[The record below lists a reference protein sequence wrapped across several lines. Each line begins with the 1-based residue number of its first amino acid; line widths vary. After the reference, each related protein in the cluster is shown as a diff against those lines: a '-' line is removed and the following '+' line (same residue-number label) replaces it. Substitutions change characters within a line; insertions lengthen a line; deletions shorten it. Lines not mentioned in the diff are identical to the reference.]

1 MPSMSSQKMRS
12 ETSLYL
18 VHHIFLPPK
27 LPQEDDYKPEYELM
41 LLEKCVE
48 ALQQF
53 KVYVSDSE
61 ADSIAAAVTMVTRL
75 AHICGPNGDVDEKEF
90 RNALTQLYTEGG
102 ILPVYVH
109 CQNAAVLMTREDDAI
124 RIETFELSARN
135 EAVMTTIGRLKRQF
149 PGPTLS
155 MNLETFNESGLQ
167 TTIAQTL
174 AKMSHQPVAGTH
186 AKVKKAGQ
194 KHDEDRDTTHPM
206 MVTEFL
212 NAFLRPLCTSV
223 VCSQIQKNTREE
235 VMWLDSRSPWRRS
248 SLWLLIRVALQLM
261 LCRRAVHR
269 ETPDDLYKQFMIF
282 FMSCIVGAV
291 PNTICS
297 EHLQI
302 MISKISRRLV
312 KLGTPNNRGW
322 IAHVREALKT
332 ATNIIEKRWHEM
344 IARKSCQSDTR
355 HVAELDFGSD
365 VYYVLPELDNYLAE
379 IDERR
384 IMQRVN
390 EFLPQS
396 NLVEF
401 PSTDLPLHLDFT
413 EPEYKAYN
421 LAAFEY
427 WVASSLET
435 WLETHL
441 GDEDTCDRLGTLIK
455 SYYESAVGSYARN
468 PEALSIMM
476 LTALELWIA
485 CDKSATRI
493 HTVLC
498 DYDACIPMEMF
509 ESLLLPFRSQMAR
522 LDRAESYLRLRKQRA
537 IHSGPGVFRDY
548 GTPACFAVRYF
559 DQSEK
564 HQGLLNTI
572 EGCARREREEKKAE
586 LRRKRQRCADLYAL
600 YDGMQCTYEEVI
612 IDKRFNFR
620 ESRHSVS
627 CKRCEYKR
635 QADAMKVSVHE
646 WPLPSNRLQAKSTVF
661 ELDVPR
667 PFGCWRDITIFFLL
681 DVLNVQYTSRDAP
694 RAEHTLQNYR
704 GLSSFFTSV
713 QGVGRVGL
721 LSQNKPHE
729 RTHRLNKKVLNVTED
744 EVCVNNGLLFK
755 YFDFSTWTFVGNFGM
770 SDKIAGSC
778 MYKLPSRSTSLQQ
791 FLFRPSGK
799 QDGPSPNT
807 VIASQDGCPVG
818 MSLEEYRSLC
828 TMPLGIEIQWQNIL
842 RQLAM
847 PSIDLKKAEACIFIL
862 QIINQV
868 GPSTARL
875 VTRTAHDI
883 LNDTA
888 FTTALLG
895 RIQDIAARLE
905 ENWEMAQ
912 GLSALSSLVLRV
924 LTLSPSA
931 DIQEICLTTLKHLR
945 KISFAW
951 VKIVTEKASSTT
963 DDRHRSDLLLRSGH
977 LALICATTFDAED
990 LVLVRMLENTYD
1002 TAVLLQCCM
1011 VINDTRRLLC
1021 EGSGSPLIPILYRR
1035 WQILSYRSLP
1045 VLKRNIIQRAN
1056 SPLDR
1061 AIGNIWATYRAG
1073 SYWEASPEAPIC
1085 WLVTGIPCQ
1094 SGHGID
1100 LPVHYNLLTG
1110 ELLVNG
1116 LPLARLP
1123 SEYERHDTYRTLFG
1137 QSSLEVMPSVIPG
1150 MHFACRK
1157 KYMGHTVNLARKR
1170 LTGSEEIDLCIQ
1182 ATEEG
1187 HTWEFIPPR
1196 LLMDSFPDAF
1206 LAGYVHWYDV
1216 HNRYVEFRPL
1226 EKPWI
1231 SSVSNWRLQK
1241 TSARDPWRL
1250 AKDNLFLVS
1259 VKSRTAEVISATLQ
1273 SIEKPS
1279 KLYCTFDSTTSSL
1292 GIELPRLRLRFELKP
1307 RSSAIQSREYQGM
1320 LIDPDQSLD
1329 TLVGLRNRLILRH
1342 ESGGDRVVLIPEG
1355 QVSWYKDNG
1364 HIAVEIGWQAATTLH
1379 PYPVDNLLGRL
1390 TDNGSL
1396 HSRSMLC
1403 YLHAL
1408 TSSCL
1413 PDPLT
1418 QRTGTEQALT
1428 ILRSASMR
1436 SFDRLHP
1443 EASIILA
1450 KIAELTPERHYYPS
1464 NERVMQTVRWDKHL
1478 GFLAQHDSFYKEV
1491 KGIFEHDNRM
1501 RMFHPNEQVK
1511 QPTLPNIV
1519 ADLLRRNEIRSSS
1532 FRVAGFGAEDHTV
1545 EYDRPYVG
1553 LDLNRNSARFSR
1565 EIPSARKILHVDLLS
1580 KLWQSL
1586 SQTHVVHAASLPVDS
1601 NKIQYDAALIL
1612 EPMTFVSSHWCSL
1625 HQLLCSRD
1633 SGLSKFQLMV
1643 WLATLAFS
1651 DSSNMFVLE
1660 ILASL
1665 YVIPEMAE
1673 LTLPSR
1679 GPFQLWHGYEVDEAI
1694 LGSRIRQ
1701 SAVLSHTPES
1711 NLHPLPNE
1719 TLQVFQA
1726 RKRRIAKQNRTL
1738 ALQTFIRG
1746 LKDQWPIRSPTIPPQ
1761 QAGPRFGDY
1770 YGTHTA
1776 MTQVAESFQIWF
1788 DNSEFRSYLSD
1799 ISSLF
1804 VSQIVHPVQMPPV
1817 SVPGQVK
1824 QTTTRRGFICIDD
1837 LLGPEPILDMERPR
1851 LVGLLSSHPEY
1862 EEPAPRLM
1870 AFVDSLELQSK
1881 SQYERRYVE
1890 HLRGSISSLQ
1900 QKERRDNITMDS
1912 KQLGTA
1918 LLDYFHRCEM
1928 YCERIYNSIRVRLTR
1943 FDETLD
1949 SPQTSLLLETVAGI
1963 GNWPRISP
1971 YLLIQQLTHQ
1981 RWRLLP
1987 ERWKASIV
1995 EYGCAITALQQAR
2008 RLTTLVSFR
2017 DDLIRELQNPGHTNW
2032 DPHQYPESL
2041 LLEIENNILIRD
2053 VQEQIAREM
2062 RDISSGRNAVMQ
2074 LNMGEG
2080 KSSVIVPMVAAH
2092 LADGSRLVRV
2102 IVAKP
2107 QSRQMLQM
2115 LVSKLGGLLGR
2126 PVYLMPVS
2134 RSLRLTVTEADAIF
2148 HMCQNCMEGGGV
2160 LLVQPEH
2167 ILSLKLMC
2175 LECFVTGRDA
2185 IGCSLLRTL
2194 EFFKEYARDVV
2205 DESDENF
2212 SVKFELIYTM
2222 GVQRPLEL
2230 TPQRWV
2236 IVQELLNIMRVIA
2249 PSVKQDYPRS
2259 IEVEERSV
2267 GSFPRIRL
2275 LQNDAELELFRRVAT
2290 HVCDHGIDSL
2300 PVFRQ
2305 SRAVR
2310 RAVLAYT
2317 LKQELSLEEIS
2328 SVEEEGPAG
2337 FWTDTTKSPLLLL
2350 RGLFAG
2356 GILAFC
2362 FSQKRWRVNYGPDHA
2377 RNPPTRL
2384 SVPYRAKDCPSPR
2397 SEFSH
2402 PDVVI
2407 LLTCL
2412 NYYYAG
2418 LGDEELFLAF
2428 DHLVKSDQAEI
2439 EYQAW
2444 VVDCPSLPHTY
2455 RQLGGVNLEDRQH
2468 CVKQIFPWF
2477 RSAKGAI
2484 DYFLAHV
2491 VFPKELR
2498 EFPDKLSASG
2508 WDIGE
2513 IRTQPTVGFSG
2524 TNDSR
2529 QTLPLSVQ
2537 QLDLPEQS
2545 HTNALVLDYL
2555 LMPENSVALCPA
2567 RQQASALDAKVL
2579 LDMVMGSEPPV
2590 QVILD
2595 VGAQILELSSLEVA
2609 EYWLNL
2615 VPDNS
2620 QAQAVIFVN
2629 ENDEICVL
2637 DRNRR
2642 VELLQVSPFAKQLSA
2657 CLAFLDEAHTR
2668 GIDLKLPTNY
2678 RAAVTLGAG
2687 ITKDKLV
2694 QACMRMRKLGKGQSV
2709 IFCIP
2714 DEIKFKILALP
2725 NKCSRSNIDVSDVL
2739 RWAVSETWVDIRRSM
2754 PLWAAQGKRYVHQ
2767 CRLWEAASQGGKA
2780 QLSLSRASDFLEPEA
2795 QSLDNRYRPRRG
2807 DAPFLHHQ
2815 PDESTPMCL
2824 ISERCREFDELKFAS
2839 TQLQEEQER
2848 ELAPEIEQERQ
2859 IERPPPAKPN
2869 QHCLHANLLTFVSTG
2884 ILKEHSSAFRPAFEA
2899 LKNTSAARYLDV
2911 SQFPSGLRVTTD
2923 FATTIQLREGS
2934 SCLSDTSQRPVQWVL
2949 THSIY
2954 DSTSGKR
2961 NASQVIIISPYEAMH
2976 LLPEVRRSTGAT
2988 IHLYAPRQNLSFV
3001 SLDRL
3006 HLYNIPSRPDSID
3019 IPDDLKIQLNLFAG
3033 QLYIASYPEY
3043 LRLCDTL
3050 GVASAATPD
3059 NFTVAADGFI
3069 LRGNVTS
3076 KSTFSQSPL
3085 KFLQVLL
3092 SQIRKDGQD
3101 ISKTHIGRLL
3111 DGRLLELRDFDP
3123 AIEEFTPTSLSI
3135 RSHAK

>member
-1 MPSMSSQKMRS
+1 MPSMSSQKMCL
-12 ETSLYL
+12 EANLYL
-18 VHHIFLPPK
+18 VHHVFLPPK
-27 LPQEDDYKPEYELM
+27 LPQEDDYKPEYELV
-41 LLEKCVE
+41 LLEKCIE

-53 KVYVSDSE
+53 KVYVSDSD
-61 ADSIAAAVTMVTRL
+61 ADSIAAAATMVTRL
-75 AHICGPNGDVDEKEF
+75 AQTCGPNGDVDEKEL
-90 RNALTQLYTEGG
+90 RIALTQLYTEGG

-109 CQNAAVLMTREDDAI
+109 CQNAAVLMTRDGNAI

-155 MNLETFNESGLQ
+155 IDLETFIESGLQ

-174 AKMSHQPVAGTH
+174 AKMGHQPVAGTH

-212 NAFLRPLCTSV
+212 SAFLRPLCTSV

-248 SLWLLIRVALQLM
+248 SLWLLLRVVLQLM

-282 FMSCIVGAV
+282 FMSCVVSAS
-291 PNTICS
+291 PSTICS
-297 EHLQI
+297 EHLHT
-302 MISKISRRLV
+302 MISKISRRLL

-322 IAHVREALKT
+322 ISHVREVLKT
-332 ATNIIEKRWHEM
+332 ATNIMEKRWHEI
-344 IARKSCQSDTR
+344 IARRGRQSQTKQ
-355 HVAELDFGSD
+355 VARLDFGSD
-365 VYYVLPELDNYLAE
+365 IYYILPELDNYLAE
-379 IDERR
+379 IGKRR
-384 IMQRVN
+384 IMQPVN
-390 EFLPQS
+390 EFLPHS

-421 LAAFEY
+421 LAAFEH
-427 WVASSLET
+427 WVACNLET

-441 GDEDTCDRLGTLIK
+441 SDEGTCNRLGTIIK
-455 SYYESAVGSYARN
+455 NYYEIAFTSYASN
-468 PEALSIMM
+468 PEALSVMM
-476 LTALELWIA
+476 LTTLELWIA
-485 CDKSATRI
+485 CDKSATRL

-498 DYDACIPMEMF
+498 NYDACIPMELF

-548 GTPACFAVRYF
+548 GTPDCFAVRYF
-559 DQSEK
+559 DQSET
-564 HQGLLNTI
+564 HQRLLSTI
-572 EGCARREREEKKAE
+572 EESARREREDKKAE
-586 LRRKRQRCADLYAL
+586 LRRKRQQCADLYAL
-600 YDGMQCTYEEVI
+600 YDRMQCTYEEVI
-612 IDKRFNFR
+612 LDKRFNFR

-635 QADAMKVSVHE
+635 QADAMK
-646 WPLPSNRLQAKSTVF
+646 
-661 ELDVPR
+661 
-667 PFGCWRDITIFFLL
+667 
-681 DVLNVQYTSRDAP
+681 
-694 RAEHTLQNYR
+694 
-704 GLSSFFTSV
+704 
-713 QGVGRVGL
+713 
-721 LSQNKPHE
+721 
-729 RTHRLNKKVLNVTED
+729 
-744 EVCVNNGLLFK
+744 
-755 YFDFSTWTFVGNFGM
+755 
-770 SDKIAGSC
+770 
-778 MYKLPSRSTSLQQ
+778 
-791 FLFRPSGK
+791 
-799 QDGPSPNT
+799 
-807 VIASQDGCPVG
+807 
-818 MSLEEYRSLC
+818 
-828 TMPLGIEIQWQNIL
+828 WQNIL

-847 PSIDLKKAEACIFIL
+847 PSIDLKKPETCIFIL

-883 LNDTA
+883 LKDTA

-963 DDRHRSDLLLRSGH
+963 DDRRRSDLLLRSGH

-990 LVLVRMLENTYD
+990 IVLVRMLENISD
-1002 TAVLLQCCM
+1002 TAVLLQC
-1011 VINDTRRLLC
+1011 
-1021 EGSGSPLIPILYRR
+1021 S
-1035 WQILSYRSLP
+1035 
-1045 VLKRNIIQRAN
+1045 
-1056 SPLDR
+1056 
-1061 AIGNIWATYRAG
+1061 
-1073 SYWEASPEAPIC
+1073 
-1085 WLVTGIPCQ
+1085 
-1094 SGHGID
+1094 
-1100 LPVHYNLLTG
+1100 
-1110 ELLVNG
+1110 
-1116 LPLARLP
+1116 
-1123 SEYERHDTYRTLFG
+1123 
-1137 QSSLEVMPSVIPG
+1137 
-1150 MHFACRK
+1150 
-1157 KYMGHTVNLARKR
+1157 
-1170 LTGSEEIDLCIQ
+1170 
-1182 ATEEG
+1182 
-1187 HTWEFIPPR
+1187 
-1196 LLMDSFPDAF
+1196 
-1206 LAGYVHWYDV
+1206 
-1216 HNRYVEFRPL
+1216 
-1226 EKPWI
+1226 
-1231 SSVSNWRLQK
+1231 
-1241 TSARDPWRL
+1241 
-1250 AKDNLFLVS
+1250 
-1259 VKSRTAEVISATLQ
+1259 
-1273 SIEKPS
+1273 
-1279 KLYCTFDSTTSSL
+1279 
-1292 GIELPRLRLRFELKP
+1292 IELPRLRLRFELKP
-1307 RSSAIQSREYQGM
+1307 RTSAIQSREYQGM
-1320 LIDPDQSLD
+1320 FIDPDQSLD

-1379 PYPVDNLLGRL
+1379 PYAVDNQLGRL

-1396 HSRSMLC
+1396 HSRSILC

-1408 TSSCL
+1408 TSFCL

-1443 EASIILA
+1443 EDSLILA

-1478 GFLAQHDSFYKEV
+1478 GFLAQHDSFYKQV
-1491 KGIFEHDNRM
+1491 KAIFDHDNRM

-1511 QPTLPNIV
+1511 QPPLPHIDP
-1519 ADLLRRNEIRSSS
+1519 DLLTRTEIRSSS

-1553 LDLNRNSARFSR
+1553 LDLNRNSARFCR
-1565 EIPSARKILHVDLLS
+1565 VYRLCKILYEEIPSAREILHVDLLS
-1580 KLWQSL
+1580 KLWQFL

-1601 NKIQYDAALIL
+1601 NKIKYDAALIL
-1612 EPMTFVSSHWCSL
+1612 EPMAFVSSHWCSL

-1651 DSSNMFVLE
+1651 DSSNMVVLE

-1665 YVIPEMAE
+1665 YVIPEMAD

-1719 TLQVFQA
+1719 TLQAFQA

-1770 YGTHTA
+1770 YGTHKA

-1900 QKERRDNITMDS
+1900 QKKRRDHITMDS
-1912 KQLGTA
+1912 KQLGAA

-1928 YCERIYNSIRVRLTR
+1928 YCERIYNAIRVRLTR

-1949 SPQTSLLLETVAGI
+1949 SPQNSLLLETLAGI

-1971 YLLIQQLTHQ
+1971 YLLVQQLTHQ

-2041 LLEIENNILIRD
+2041 LLEIENDILIRD
-2053 VQEQIAREM
+2053 VQEQIARKM

-2134 RSLRLTVTEADAIF
+2134 RSLRLTVAEADAIF
-2148 HMCQNCMEGGGV
+2148 HICQKCMEGGGV

-2194 EFFKEYARDVV
+2194 EFFKKYARDVV

-2222 GVQRPLEL
+2222 GVQRQLEL

-2236 IVQELLNIMRVIA
+2236 IVQELVNIMRVIA
-2249 PSVKQDYPRS
+2249 PSVKKDYPRS
-2259 IEVEERSV
+2259 LEVEERS
-2267 GSFPRIRL
+2267 
-2275 LQNDAELELFRRVAT
+2275 
-2290 HVCDHGIDSL
+2290 
-2300 PVFRQ
+2300 
-2305 SRAVR
+2305 
-2310 RAVLAYT
+2310 
-2317 LKQELSLEEIS
+2317 
-2328 SVEEEGPAG
+2328 
-2337 FWTDTTKSPLLLL
+2337 
-2350 RGLFAG
+2350 
-2356 GILAFC
+2356 
-2362 FSQKRWRVNYGPDHA
+2362 KRWRVNYGPDHA

-2384 SVPYRAKDCPSPR
+2384 SVPYRAKDCPAPR

-2412 NYYYAG
+2412 TYYYAG
-2418 LGDEELFLAF
+2418 LSDEELFLAF

-2444 VVDCPSLPHTY
+2444 LVDCPSLPETY

-2468 CVKQIFPWF
+2468 CRKQIFPWL

-2498 EFPDKLSASG
+2498 EFPEKLSASG

-2513 IRTQPTVGFSG
+2513 IRNQPTVGFSG

-2545 HTNALVLDYL
+2545 HTNALVLDCL

-2567 RQQASALDAKVL
+2567 RQQASGLDAKVL
-2579 LDMVMGSEPPV
+2579 LDMVMGLEPPV

-2615 VPDNS
+2615 VPDNT
-2620 QAQAVIFVN
+2620 QTQAVIFVN

-2642 VELLQVSPFAKQLSA
+2642 VELLQVSPFAKQLGA
-2657 CLAFLDEAHTR
+2657 CLVFLDEAHTR
-2668 GIDLKLPTNY
+2668 GIDLKLPANY

-2725 NKCSRSNIDVSDVL
+2725 NKCSRSSIDVSDVL

-2767 CRLWEAASQGGKA
+2767 CRLWEAASQGGKV
-2780 QLSLSRASDFLEPEA
+2780 QLSLSRASEFLEPEA
-2795 QSLDNRYRPRRG
+2795 QSLDDRYRPRRG
-2807 DAPFLHHQ
+2807 DAPVLHHQ
-2815 PDESTPMCL
+2815 SDESTPMCL
-2824 ISERCREFDELKFAS
+2824 ISERCREFDDLNFAS
-2839 TQLQEEQER
+2839 AQLREEQER

-2869 QHCLHANLLTFVSTG
+2869 QHCLHEDLLTFVSTG

-2899 LKNTSAARYLDV
+2899 LRNTSAARYLDL

-2934 SCLSDTSQRPVQWVL
+2934 SSLSDTYQRPVQWVL

-2976 LLPEVRRSTGAT
+2976 LLPEVRRSAGAT

-3006 HLYNIPSRPDSID
+3006 DLYNIPSRPDSID

-3059 NFTVAADGFI
+3059 NFSVAADGFI

-3101 ISKTHIGRLL
+3101 ISKTHIGKLL
-3111 DGRLLELRDFDP
+3111 DGRLLELRDFDS
-3123 AIEEFTPTSLSI
+3123 AIEELTPTRLSI
-3135 RSHAK
+3135 RSHPK